1 MSQSRKRRKKK
12 AAEIIERR
20 CDHSGS
26 SNEVELDVK
35 RSTAAGRCASK
46 KPRPP
51 PPDRKQSIR
60 PGKQKE
66 EEDDRGGAES
76 APSSNCF
83 TRCLLPGA
91 RSFAFGGGTVVAERT
106 HTLLVLGAD
115 SNWTS
120 RR

>member
-26 SNEVELDVK
+26 SNEVDLDVK
-35 RSTAAGRCASK
+35 RSTAAGRTASK

-60 PGKQKE
+60 PDKQKEEE
-66 EEDDRGGAES
+66 EEDDRGAAES

-83 TRCLLPGA
+83 TRCLLPGV
-91 RSFAFGGGTVVAERT
+91 RSRSAVGLWWQTE
-106 HTLLVLGAD
+106 HTR
-115 SNWTS
+115 SS
-120 RR
+120 F